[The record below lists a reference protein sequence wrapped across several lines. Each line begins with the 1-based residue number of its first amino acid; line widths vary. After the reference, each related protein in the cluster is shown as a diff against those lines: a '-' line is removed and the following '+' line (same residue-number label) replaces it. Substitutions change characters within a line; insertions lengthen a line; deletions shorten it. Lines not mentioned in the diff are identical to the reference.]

1 MRENMLADRESSVL
15 SAEVT
20 DREGV
25 SEGHSENV
33 PGIIPGP
40 EIVECSALPE
50 PSRQTPRVVVYS
62 SDEAVPSQKFVA
74 YITIPTRAPKTG
86 VLSERR
92 LGISF
97 PASDGETARSAAA
110 AWWKGELDRERARL
124 EAAVER
130 GRKLAAAREA
140 KPAQIEVAAS

>member
-1 MRENMLADRESSVL
+1 M
-15 SAEVT
+15 AEET
-20 DREGV
+20 EFMDA
-25 SEGHSENV
+25 
-33 PGIIPGP
+33 
-40 EIVECSALPE
+40 SALTE

-62 SDEAVPSQKFVA
+62 SDEAVLSQRFVA

-97 PASDGETARSAAA
+97 PASDGETARAVAWT
-110 AWWKGELDRERARL
+110 WWKGELDRERARL

-140 KPAQIEVAAS
+140 KPAQAEAAAS